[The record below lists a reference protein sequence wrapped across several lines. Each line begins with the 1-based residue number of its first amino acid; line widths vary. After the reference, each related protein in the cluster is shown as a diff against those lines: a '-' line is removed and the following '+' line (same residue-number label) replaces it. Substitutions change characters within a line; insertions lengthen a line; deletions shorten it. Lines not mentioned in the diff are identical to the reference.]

1 MRRRQHWLVCHQ
13 ERVLLLDR
21 LNELVGMLLEGLR
34 LRSRSAGGAK
44 ALRSCPRCWRAL
56 RAHPPRGV
64 SRPSSRGPSNARG
77 RIGRPATCGA
87 PPRPPPTN
95 VWPTEN
101 QRKVP
106 PDHVRHGPGSHRKA
120 RDRCV
125 AREVLVALAL
135 RPGRRDGKPSR
146 ADGDG
151 VGRERTSRSRRGME
165 GRCAEC
171 CGAIDSR
178 HGTAHTQLLAPRLR
192 RRLRAVV

>member
-1 MRRRQHWLVCHQ
+1 MFILDKPH
-13 ERVLLLDR
+13 VLLEINGLILQSWILDHWKVIIQST
-21 LNELVGMLLEGLR
+21 LSVILLRQSEWQWRNG
-34 LRSRSAGGAK
+34 AGGPGAVRVVGG
-44 ALRSCPRCWRAL
+44 ACFACS
-56 RAHPPRGV
+56 PRGAREDREARNLW
-64 SRPSSRGPSNARG
+64 SPPPGPVR
-77 RIGRPATCGA
+77 
-87 PPRPPPTN
+87 PPTN

-192 RRLRAVV
+192 RRLRAVG